1 MEIHKDKLEKSLKS
15 RHMSMI
21 ALGGVI
27 GAGLFVGSGAAINKV
42 GPGILVSYVLSGT
55 LVFLIMR
62 ILGEMATTNPQSGS
76 FSEYA
81 RDAIGPWA
89 GVTVGW
95 LYWFQWVVVIAIEAL
110 AGAAII
116 QSWMPDLPLWILTL
130 GLTISL
136 TFTNIYSVKSFGE
149 FEYWFSMIKVP
160 SIIAF
165 LILGVSYIFG
175 ISGSSPMD
183 FSNFTENGGFLPNG
197 IGAVLLGVIT
207 VIFSFTGTEVTTIA
221 AAESENPEK
230 SVSKAIR
237 STVWR
242 VLIFYIGSIAIV
254 VTLLPW
260 NSANILKSP
269 FVAVLEN
276 TGVPFAGSIMNFIV
290 LTAVL
295 SCLNAGL
302 YTTSRMLFSL
312 SQNGDAPKIFL
323 KLNKKG
329 VPARAV
335 FVATSFSY
343 IAAIMNF
350 LSPELIF
357 VFLVNSSGAII
368 LLVYL
373 FIAFS
378 HLRMRKKLERQNP
391 EALKMKMWLYPYTTY
406 ITILCI
412 ITILTSMAFIKS
424 TQSQLFS
431 TLVLALLIVIFYNL
445 FNKKRKVIKETL
457 PTKIDI
463 GKSEHK

>member
-42 GPGILVSYVLSGT
+42 GPGILISYVLSGA

-149 FEYWFSMIKVP
+149 FEYWFSMIKVA

-183 FSNFTENGGFLPNG
+183 FSNLTENGGFLPNG

-391 EALKMKMWLYPYTTY
+391 QALKMKMWLYPYTTY

-445 FNKKRKVIKETL
+445 FNKKRKVVKETL